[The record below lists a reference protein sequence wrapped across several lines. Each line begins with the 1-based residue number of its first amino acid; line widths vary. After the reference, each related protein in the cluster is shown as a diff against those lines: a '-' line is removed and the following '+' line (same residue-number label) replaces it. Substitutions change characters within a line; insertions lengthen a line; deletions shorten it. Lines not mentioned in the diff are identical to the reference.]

1 MNTNLDDIKKKL
13 ERFAELIKAPDYLL
27 PSVGAPSRETEVI
40 LDSSGY
46 LCYVTNDWRSSN
58 SFICYDEDDLF
69 FRVFNTITSIMASQY
84 TRENIKEN
92 EDFNTLCFN
101 KQEELL
107 GTLNIEWGARFKKQ
121 HKIWRRSP

>member
-69 FRVFNTITSIMASQY
+69 FRVFHTITSIMASQY
-84 TRENIKEN
+84 TKENIKEN
-92 EDFNTLCFN
+92 EDFSSLCFN